1 MRDMKLSDL
10 KRIIDT
16 IYEEVVNGYRTDGV
30 NNPDEVDVL
39 ITTEDLSIGRRGNVG
54 IKAINLGFDWETGE
68 LRIEP
73 VVPIKRVN
81 PIISP

>member
-1 MRDMKLSDL
+1 MNEMKLSDL
-10 KRIIDT
+10 KRVVDA
-16 IYEEVVNGYRTDGV
+16 IYEEVVNGYRIDGV

-68 LRIEP
+68 CRIEP
-73 VVPIKRVN
+73 TS
-81 PIISP
+81 PIIRVKKERK